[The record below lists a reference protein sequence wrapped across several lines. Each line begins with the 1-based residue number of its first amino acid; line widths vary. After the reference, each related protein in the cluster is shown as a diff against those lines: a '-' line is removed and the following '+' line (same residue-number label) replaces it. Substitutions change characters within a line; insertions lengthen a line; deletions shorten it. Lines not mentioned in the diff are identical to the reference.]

1 MSDVNFMN
9 LLQSFG
15 SKQKKIKSARVVLE
29 IKLQGPLINDV
40 TQIEFKNY
48 PSYPPPLITFQKT
61 RVVCRTPKVR
71 TYVVRYP
78 LQELPVHLAHR
89 ELG

>member
-48 PSYPPPLITFQKT
+48 PSYPPPSSPFRK
-61 RVVCRTPKVR
+61 
-71 TYVVRYP
+71 
-78 LQELPVHLAHR
+78 QEWCVALPR
-89 ELG
+89 